1 MVIQKYKKYTN
12 PLVPTAN
19 LTASELI
26 QLLKDGNNRFIN
38 ETFQNQNLQ
47 NLLNESCKG
56 QDPFI
61 TILGCVDSRIPHE
74 IVFDLHKGDLFSI
87 RIAGNIVNDDI
98 TGSLEFAT
106 GVKNTKLIVVLGHT
120 DCGAVKAAM
129 KKNSVPSQYSNLLKL
144 INKIPVQ
151 PSNTLDQNIRENI
164 LNSVTVVESH
174 LNEKNIQG
182 VKVIGAIYDVCTG
195 KVDFL

>member
-61 TILGCVDSRIPHE
+61 TILGCVWILESPTKSYSIYIKE
-74 IVFDLHKGDLFSI
+74 IYFLFE
-87 RIAGNIVNDDI
+87 
-98 TGSLEFAT
+98 LQE
-106 GVKNTKLIVVLGHT
+106 
-120 DCGAVKAAM
+120 
-129 KKNSVPSQYSNLLKL
+129 
-144 INKIPVQ
+144 
-151 PSNTLDQNIRENI
+151 I
-164 LNSVTVVESH
+164 L
-174 LNEKNIQG
+174 
-182 VKVIGAIYDVCTG
+182 
-195 KVDFL
+195 